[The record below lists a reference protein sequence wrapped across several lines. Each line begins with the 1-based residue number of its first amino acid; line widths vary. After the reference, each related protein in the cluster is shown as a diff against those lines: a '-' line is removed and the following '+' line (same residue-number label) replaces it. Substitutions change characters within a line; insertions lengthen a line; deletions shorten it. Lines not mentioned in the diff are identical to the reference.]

1 MFNPQF
7 WWVNKSALRGP
18 TTCSNPVGIM
28 DCGGLGIKANNK
40 DNIYQSWMR
49 SRYKQGNS
57 QGNSFPVRSN
67 MWIGVSG
74 HSFIH
79 SFIDQLTNV
88 RNNNFFKLHSF
99 FDTSMEKI
107 LRNLEDIFFIWR
119 SFFSFVKFPLLYQVL
134 DTN

>member
-79 SFIDQLTNV
+79 SFIDQLTSEITISSNCIHFSTLLW
-88 RNNNFFKLHSF
+88 RKSWETWKTYSSYGDHS
-99 FDTSMEKI
+99 SR
-107 LRNLEDIFFIWR
+107 LW
-119 SFFSFVKFPLLYQVL
+119 SFLCYIKC
-134 DTN
+134 